1 MRNPNIMADPF
12 MRALI
17 PALVLLATGA
27 SAQTTI
33 VPTYN
38 AMDADTVKKI
48 VDAQGQ
54 AQTTVDL
61 SDPEGPI
68 IKVQIA
74 GGLGYWIELDDCD
87 KGQPNLCKSLSLRA
101 TLPAG
106 SLNFSQVN
114 AFNQNMR
121 YATAYFGDKGV
132 PELRMDAN
140 LRGGVTQTFIAYDVR
155 IFTKVVLDY
164 VKQATV
170 QPSITP
176 PQKNPAA
183 K

>member
-1 MRNPNIMADPF
+1 MAN
-12 MRALI
+12 RYLGTLL
-17 PALVLLATGA
+17 PALVILLASSA
-27 SAQTTI
+27 HAQTTV

-38 AMDADTVKKI
+38 AIDPDTMKKI

-61 SDPEGPI
+61 SDPQGPI
-68 IKVQIA
+68 IKVQLI
-74 GGLGYWIELDDCD
+74 GGIGYWVELDDCD
-87 KGQPNLCKSLSLRA
+87 NGQPNLCKSMSLRA
-101 TLPAG
+101 QLPAG
-106 SLNFSQVN
+106 SLNFFQVN

-121 YATAYFGDKGV
+121 YATAFFGDKGV

-164 VKQATV
+164 IKQATL
-170 QPSITP
+170 QPTITP
-176 PQKNPAA
+176 PPKSSAA

>member
-1 MRNPNIMADPF
+1 MVDRL
-12 MRALI
+12 MRALL
-17 PALVLLATGA
+17 PTLVLLAAGA

-61 SDPEGPI
+61 SDPQGPI
-68 IKVQIA
+68 IKVQLA
-74 GGLGYWIELDDCD
+74 GGIGYWIELDDCD
-87 KGQPNLCKSLSLRA
+87 NGQPNLCKSLSLRA
-101 TLPAG
+101 VLPAG
-106 SLNFSQVN
+106 SLNFSQIN

-164 VKQATV
+164 IKQATV
-170 QPSITP
+170 QPTLAQ
-176 PQKNPAA
+176 PQKNSAA

>member
-1 MRNPNIMADPF
+1 MQNPNIMAEPF

-17 PALVLLATGA
+17 PAVVLLATGA

-38 AMDADTVKKI
+38 AIGADTIKKI

-61 SDPEGPI
+61 TDPQGPI
-68 IKVQIA
+68 IKVQLAQGI
-74 GGLGYWIELDDCD
+74 GYWIELDDCD
-87 KGQPNLCKSLSLRA
+87 NGQPNLCKSLSLRA

-106 SLNFSQVN
+106 SLNFSQIN

-121 YATAYFGDKGV
+121 YATAFFGDKGV

-140 LRGGVTQTFIAYDVR
+140 LRGGVTETFIAYDVR
-155 IFTKVVLDY
+155 IFNKVVLDY
-164 VKQATV
+164 IKQATV
-170 QPSITP
+170 QPTLAP
-176 PQKNPAA
+176 PQKNSAA